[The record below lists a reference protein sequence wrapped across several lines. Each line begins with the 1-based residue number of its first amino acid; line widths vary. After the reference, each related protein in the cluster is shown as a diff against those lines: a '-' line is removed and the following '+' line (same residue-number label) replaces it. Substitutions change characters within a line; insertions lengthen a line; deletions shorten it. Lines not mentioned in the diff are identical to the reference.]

1 MDTSTSYGQVSGDA
15 DLQDATAVTPMRT
28 ERAWPQEQQ
37 ESEQGLRAKKRKR
50 SQSATD
56 GDSAGRDSNSQ
67 INRKATKMN
76 VPNANERS
84 GVEKSE
90 KPSHAYLNS
99 KNCRRQVTVDIK
111 PSSSAE
117 PRTRVSKL
125 SGSSPILRRSQ
136 RIAAKSGCSKGP
148 SGKKPP

>member
-15 DLQDATAVTPMRT
+15 DLQDPTAVTPMRT

-37 ESEQGLRAKKRKR
+37 ESEQGSRAKKRKR

-56 GDSAGRDSNSQ
+56 GDSAGRDLNSQ

-76 VPNANERS
+76 VSNANERS

-99 KNCRRQVTVDIK
+99 ENCRRQVTVDIK
-111 PSSSAE
+111 PSSAE
-117 PRTRVSKL
+117 PRTCVSKL

-148 SGKKPP
+148 NGKKPP